1 MPAIFFKPRHVPH
14 FRRSPN
20 EPLPNYKALVI
31 GINYMWSPDGLGPG
45 DPDLQLKGPVN
56 DAKDIKKTLKGAD
69 VQLKWSL
76 FVASHTFFPKFCCY
90 GALLLSRARY
100 FPYDG

>member
-1 MPAIFFKPRHVPH
+1 MPAIFSEPRHIPH

-31 GINYMWSPDGLGPG
+31 GINYMWSPDGLEPG

-69 VQLKWSL
+69 VQLK
-76 FVASHTFFPKFCCY
+76 
-90 GALLLSRARY
+90 
-100 FPYDG
+100 